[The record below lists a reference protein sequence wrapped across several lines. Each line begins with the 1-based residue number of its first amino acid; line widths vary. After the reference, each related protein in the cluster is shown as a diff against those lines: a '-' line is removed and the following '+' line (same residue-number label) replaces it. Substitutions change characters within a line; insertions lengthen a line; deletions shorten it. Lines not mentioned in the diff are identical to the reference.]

1 MSPKSLAHLILEPI
15 GAGSF
20 SLEGERV
27 RGSYVFFEKI
37 LAKEGR

>member
-1 MSPKSLAHLILEPI
+1 MV
-15 GAGSF
+15 AGSF

-27 RGSYVFFEKI
+27 RGSYVFLEKI